1 MALPTEMNAWVA
13 KMGHR
18 EPFRS
23 RVPVPD
29 VASDGLLVQVEAM
42 DVCHSDCSL
51 LQLDEPIYHMKREY
65 STYPSLSPFPAYFFL
80 LLLFVRQYPQRM
92 EHSAA
97 NLATQS

>member
-29 VASDGLLVQVEAM
+29 VAPDGLLVKVEAM
-42 DVCHSDCSL
+42 GVCHSDCSL
-51 LQLDEPIYHMKREY
+51 LKLDEPIYHMKREY
-65 STYPSLSPFPAYFFL
+65 SEYLIL
-80 LLLFVRQYPQRM
+80 LLLLPPSFCPTP
-92 EHSAA
+92 
-97 NLATQS
+97 L

>member
-29 VASDGLLVQVEAM
+29 VAPDGLLVQVEAM
-42 DVCHSDCSL
+42 GVCHSDCSL
-51 LQLDEPIYHMKREY
+51 LQLDEPIYHMKRQY
-65 STYPSLSPFPAYFFL
+65 STYPFPSPFSCL
-80 LLLFVRQYPQRM
+80 LLSVVHFCEAVSS
-92 EHSAA
+92 E
-97 NLATQS
+97 NGT